1 MKDKTFLM
9 IPGPTPVPES
19 ALMEMAKHPMAHRSK
34 EFSNILKEVFEDLK
48 YVFQTKNDVF
58 LFTASGTG
66 AMCGALENLINEGD
80 KVLCLSIGNFG
91 ARWAKIAKS
100 RGAEVIKVEAK
111 AGDIIK
117 PEVLEEELNKNKD
130 IKIVTLTHSE
140 TSTGAANDI
149 KTLCSI
155 IKNHGAL
162 SVVDG
167 ITSLC
172 AMEFKTDEWNIDV
185 AVSGSQKGFMI
196 APGLSFL
203 TASEKAFK
211 MHENCKYPSFYFN
224 WTEHKKSLSKDTTPF
239 TPAVSLICSLHTSLK
254 MIREE
259 GIENINKRHEKL
271 TLALRHAIREI
282 GLKLLVEDDKN
293 ASHSITS
300 ILPPENI
307 TVPDIRKTL
316 KDDYD
321 IIVAN
326 GQGDLENKIFRIGTL
341 GFVCERD
348 LIMAVG
354 SLEASLL
361 KLGYKFNLGIGV
373 KKLIEELNKD

>member
-1 MKDKTFLM
+1 
-9 IPGPTPVPES
+9 
-19 ALMEMAKHPMAHRSK
+19 
-34 EFSNILKEVFEDLK
+34 
-48 YVFQTKNDVF
+48 
-58 LFTASGTG
+58 
-66 AMCGALENLINEGD
+66 
-80 KVLCLSIGNFG
+80 
-91 ARWAKIAKS
+91 
-100 RGAEVIKVEAK
+100 
-111 AGDIIK
+111 
-117 PEVLEEELNKNKD
+117 
-130 IKIVTLTHSE
+130 
-140 TSTGAANDI
+140 
-149 KTLCSI
+149 
-155 IKNHGAL
+155 
-162 SVVDG
+162 
-167 ITSLC
+167 
-172 AMEFKTDEWNIDV
+172 MEFKTDEWNIDV

-211 MHENCKYPSFYFN
+211 MHENCKIPSFYFN
-224 WTEHKKSLSKDTTPF
+224 WTEHKKSLAKDTTPF
-239 TPAVSLICSLHTSLK
+239 TPAVNLICSLHTSLK

-259 GIENINKRHEKL
+259 GIENINKRHKKL
-271 TLALRHAIREI
+271 TLSLRSAIREI

-361 KLGYKFNLGIGV
+361 KLGYKFNVGGGV
-373 KKLIEELNKD
+373 KKLIEELNKN

>member
-1 MKDKTFLM
+1 MRDKTFLM

-19 ALMEMAKHPMAHRSK
+19 ALIEMAKHPMAHRSK
-34 EFSNILKEVFEDLK
+34 EFSNILKEVYEDLK

-66 AMCGALENLINEGD
+66 AMCAALENIVNEGD
-80 KVLCLSIGNFG
+80 KVLCLIIGNFG
-91 ARWAKIAKS
+91 ARWAKIAES
-100 RGAEVIKVEAK
+100 RGAEVIKLEVPLGEV
-111 AGDIIK
+111 IK
-117 PEVLEEELNKNKD
+117 PQMLEEAFNKNKD

-140 TSTGAANDI
+140 TSTGAANDV

-155 IKNHGAL
+155 IKKHGAL

-185 AVSGSQKGFMI
+185 ALSGSQKGFMI

-211 MHENCKYPSFYFN
+211 MHEQCKYPSFYFN
-224 WTEHKKSLSKDTTPF
+224 WKEHKKSLAKDTTPF
-239 TPAVSLICSLHTSLK
+239 TPAVSLISSLHTSLK
-254 MIREE
+254 MIKEE
-259 GIENINKRHEKL
+259 GIENVNKRHKRL
-271 TLALRHAIREI
+271 SLALRAAIKTI
-282 GLKLLVEDDKN
+282 GLKLFVEDDNN
-293 ASHSITS
+293 ASYAITS
-300 ILPPENI
+300 ILPPEGI

-326 GQGDLENKIFRIGTL
+326 GQGTLENKIFRIGTL

-354 SLEASLL
+354 ALEASLI
-361 KLGYKFNLGIGV
+361 KLGYKFEVGSGV
-373 KKLIEELNKD
+373 KKLIEELNK